1 MVGIINKIH
10 IIGAV
15 GSGKTTLAR
24 KLSTSLLLP
33 LYELDN
39 LVWERRKEGDIRRS
53 PEQRD
58 AYLNEMIQLDRWIIE
73 GAQHLWV
80 NKSFQQA
87 DLIIWLDVPYRQRV
101 TQIMKRYVLQKVG
114 MEKAHYTPSLQLLKK
129 MFGWNNDYHNYERES
144 ILKMLEP
151 YKNKLQIISSKK
163 ETKAFLDAAVLPLK

>member
-1 MVGIINKIH
+1 MDGTLNKIH

-24 KLSTSLLLP
+24 KLFTSLSLP

-39 LVWERRKEGDIRRS
+39 LVWERRKEGDIRRP
-53 PEQRD
+53 PELRD

-80 NKSFQQA
+80 NQSFQQA
-87 DLIIWLDVPYRQRV
+87 DLIILLDVPYRQRV
-101 TQIMKRYVLQKVG
+101 TQIMKRYVLQKAG

-129 MFGWNNDYHNYERES
+129 MFEWNNDYQNYERES
-144 ILKMLEP
+144 ILRMLEP

-163 ETKAFLDAAVLPLK
+163 ETKAFLDAAVIPLK